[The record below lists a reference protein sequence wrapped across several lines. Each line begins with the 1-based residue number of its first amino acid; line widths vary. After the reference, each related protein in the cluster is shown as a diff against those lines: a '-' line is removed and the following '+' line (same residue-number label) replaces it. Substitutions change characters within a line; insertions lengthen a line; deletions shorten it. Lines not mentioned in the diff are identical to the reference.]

1 VAYDFAGKVA
11 VVTGAGGGI
20 GEVYAEALA
29 ASGASMVVADI
40 DETGAHRVASSIRD
54 RGGAAEPCKV
64 DVARP
69 ASASAMAA
77 LADERFGGIDFLVNN
92 AAIYAN
98 MKLDPLLN
106 VDFEYIQ
113 RFLAVN
119 VFGAL
124 VCTRACFR
132 SMRKRGGGAIV
143 NQSSTAAY
151 MYAGLYGLSKAALNS
166 LTSQLA
172 SELGPM
178 QIRVNAIAPGP
189 IDTEAMRSAVPEVY
203 VDQIVSS
210 LAIKRR
216 GTPDDLVGMCQFLLS
231 DEARWVTGAVV
242 NVDGGQVMRP

>member
-1 VAYDFAGKVA
+1 VAYDFTGKVA
-11 VVTGAGGGI
+11 IVTGAGGGI

-29 ASGASMVVADI
+29 VSGASVVVADI
-40 DETGAHRVASSIRD
+40 DETGAHRVAGAIRD

-69 ASASAMAA
+69 ASASAMVA
-77 LADERFGGIDFLVNN
+77 LAEERFGGIDYLVNN
-92 AAIYAN
+92 AALFAN
-98 MKLDPLLN
+98 MRMDPLLN
-106 VDFEYIQ
+106 VDYEYLQ

-132 SMRKRGGGAIV
+132 AMRKRGGGAIV

-151 MYAGLYGLSKAALNS
+151 LYAGSYGLSKAAINS
-166 LTSQLA
+166 LTAQLA
-172 SELGPM
+172 AELGPM
-178 QIRVNAIAPGP
+178 HIRVNAIAPGP
-189 IDTEAMRSAVPEVY
+189 VDTEAMRLTVPDVY

-216 GTPDDLVGMCQFLLS
+216 GSPDDLVGMCQFLLS
-231 DEARWVTGAVV
+231 DDASWVTGAVF
-242 NVDGGQVMRP
+242 NVDGGQIMRP